1 MTQRAT
7 QARRSETSRRVAGV
21 QLKGKLSVRE
31 AGSRAVDRRGGGG
44 GGVGVACKDQQSPLE
59 QPQPVIV

>member
-7 QARRSETSRRVAGV
+7 QARRSETSGRVAGV

-31 AGSRAVDRRGGGG
+31 AGSRAVDRRGG
-44 GGVGVACKDQQSPLE
+44 VGVACKDQQSPLE

>member
-7 QARRSETSRRVAGV
+7 QARRSETSSRDARV

-31 AGSRAVDRRGGGG
+31 AGWKAVDRRGKGAGAL
-44 GGVGVACKDQQSPLE
+44 ACQDQPFPLE
-59 QPQPVIV
+59 QPRPVIA